1 MNEKYK
7 SIIMITKIRNNM
19 SFKYIM
25 QSKGLKG
32 LNTFLFFR
40 CAIENEYGYI
50 FYELIAD
57 SFVK

>member
-7 SIIMITKIRNNM
+7 SIKMITKIRNNM

-32 LNTFLFFR
+32 LNTFLFFQM
-40 CAIENEYGYI
+40 CYWKWIWVHFLWI
-50 FYELIAD
+50 D
-57 SFVK
+57 SW